1 MKQVDKRP
9 YVTIYN
15 NQVMKKFLI
24 IVAVIFGMN
33 NINAQEIQTIEAEG
47 NLESPNP
54 CDCVELSE
62 VTNEHNPADILTG
75 MGKCIELKDFE
86 KAAKLFAI
94 SGVYGTYDTYRVKDK
109 SAHQAL
115 LVLQQNIFMNVDE
128 DDKNSLLNSLK
139 KTLEKGSDELND
151 VCQAIKEIGVPAYH
165 PRYMIQHGIKAF
177 MDNKGD
183 GLVEEFDEEE
193 SLELAL
199 TNYLHCGE

>member
-1 MKQVDKRP
+1 
-9 YVTIYN
+9 
-15 NQVMKKFLI
+15 MKKFLI
-24 IVAVIFGMN
+24 IITVVFGMN

-62 VTNEHNPADILTG
+62 ITNEHNPADILTG
-75 MGKCIELKDFE
+75 MGKCIEIDDFE

-128 DDKNSLLNSLK
+128 DDKNSLLNNLK
-139 KTLEKGSDELND
+139 KTLEKGSDELNE
-151 VCQAIKEIGVPAYH
+151 VCQTIREIGAPAYH
-165 PRYMIQHGIKAF
+165 PRYMIQHGIQAF
-177 MDNKGD
+177 MDNEGD
-183 GLVEEFDEEE
+183 GLVEEFNEEE

-199 TNYLHCGE
+199 TNYLHCGEE